1 MKTID
6 RHSEKNKHLCSGC
19 DDCCHYIA
27 VEIDRPT
34 SKTDYQNI
42 IWFLLHK
49 NVKVY
54 ISWDNDW
61 FLEFVTPCLR
71 LDKNGLCG
79 DYENRPRLCRDYHQ
93 DDCTRYNEE
102 PAEKILF
109 DSADAFKKYL
119 KRKKI
124 NWEFKK

>member
-1 MKTID
+1 MKTI
-6 RHSEKNKHLCSGC
+6 HHHPEKNKHLCSGC

-27 VEIDRPT
+27 VEIDRPA
-34 SKTDYQNI
+34 SKKDYQNI

-54 ISWDNDW
+54 IDWDNNW
-61 FLEFVTPCLR
+61 YLEFITPCQLLNR
-71 LDKNGLCG
+71 QGLCD
-79 DYENRPRLCRDYHQ
+79 DYPSRPKMCRDYHQ
-93 DDCTRYNEE
+93 DDCTKYNQK
-102 PAEKILF
+102 PAEKISF
-109 DSADAFKKYL
+109 SSAEAFKRYL